1 MCVCACVSSSC
12 MWGEYSY
19 LKKQLIN
26 SFQKNT
32 ERFEQNRF
40 SILKEKQVDRRN
52 FKDQTQN
59 IGLETYSQ
67 RY

>member
-1 MCVCACVSSSC
+1 

-19 LKKQLIN
+19 LKKQHIN

-32 ERFEQNRF
+32 ERFKQNRF

>member
-1 MCVCACVSSSC
+1 

-32 ERFEQNRF
+32 ERFKQNRF
-40 SILKEKQVDRRN
+40 SIRKEKQVDRRN